1 MTKKTTITYCI
12 FTIALLYIV
21 SPWFFE
27 KQLFFNELLSLTGF
41 SLLIYKRFKP
51 GNDIISVCMV
61 MLLGWSAVHLLTSLF
76 RMDSFYYY
84 LRNSVIVYS
93 MFSFYIGFYCLRY
106 LDGYIQK
113 INIFLRLYVAIFLF
127 IPLSKLFFERFG
139 MAMLFP
145 ALLKGIKSRYVPLL
159 LVVLNCIYAI
169 SYDSSTA
176 MAIAAFYL
184 LILISPGYKFFSRV
198 MLIGFILF
206 GAFFIYFLPNFSLV
220 SHGYSHHNDVGI
232 INVRNS
238 HPLLSLDA
246 NSTWRLVLWKEII
259 VDNFPSNIFGLG
271 FGTPLLKY
279 YPVEDYTKLATL
291 PYVMGAHNSF
301 VYLFGRLGIIY
312 LLLLIPI
319 YIGIFR
325 EYFSHKAYYYANNQ
339 LLIFFSF
346 FAITIIAV
354 FNPTLESPI
363 YASAYWML
371 LGFVARAIYNRE
383 QISKQS
389 SLS

>member
-1 MTKKTTITYCI
+1 M
-12 FTIALLYIV
+12 
-21 SPWFFE
+21 
-27 KQLFFNELLSLTGF
+27 
-41 SLLIYKRFKP
+41 
-51 GNDIISVCMV
+51 ISVCIL
-61 MLLGWSAVHLLTSLF
+61 MLLSWSAVHLLTSLF

-93 MFSFYIGFYCLRY
+93 IFSFYIGFYCLTY

-113 INIFLRLYVAIFLF
+113 INILLRLYIAIFLF

-145 ALLKGIKSRYVPLL
+145 ALLRGIKTRYMPLIL
-159 LVVLNCIYAI
+159 ILLNCIYAI

-176 MAIAAFYL
+176 LAIAAFYL
-184 LILISPGYKFFSRV
+184 LIIISPGYKFFSRF
-198 MLIGFILF
+198 MLVSFILF
-206 GAFFIYFLPNFSLV
+206 SAGFIYLLPNLSLI
-220 SHGYSHHNDVGI
+220 SQGYSHYNYTGI
-232 INVRNS
+232 RNVMNS
-238 HPLLSLDA
+238 HPLLSLDG
-246 NSTWRLVLWKEII
+246 NSTWRLVLWKEVI
-259 VDNFPSNIFGLG
+259 VDNFPSNIFGVG
-271 FGTPLLKY
+271 FGTPLFKY
-279 YPVEDYTKLATL
+279 YPVEDYNKLASL
-291 PYVMGAHNSF
+291 PYVIGAHNSF
-301 VYLFGRLGIIY
+301 VYLFGRLGLVY
-312 LLLLIPI
+312 LLLLVPM

-325 EYFSHKAYYYANNQ
+325 EYFSHKVYYYSNNQ

-371 LGFVARAIYNRE
+371 LGFVARAIYNRK

-389 SLS
+389 SYS